1 MFVIV
6 MLILKLMMWD
16 FKDSD
21 MFYNVI
27 RYKNKNKAHDIVSD
41 RSSDSAVD
49 GSLVVNN
56 VINLSTSED
65 R

>member
-1 MFVIV
+1 
-6 MLILKLMMWD
+6 
-16 FKDSD
+16 

-65 R
+65 RWESPQKKK